1 MGNVLNDDF
10 RDFLLALNQAE
21 VKYIL
26 VGGYAIIYHGYNRTT
41 GDLDI
46 WVEANAENYKKL
58 LTAFRIFGMS
68 IFDMTETRFC
78 DPENQDVFT
87 FGRPPVCIELLTRV
101 SGLHFGECYSH
112 TIKTVWDDVPLQ
124 IIDLRNLLINKKAT
138 GRPKDL
144 DDLEQLQDE

>member
-10 RDFLLALNQAE
+10 KDFLLALNRAE

-46 WVEANAENYKKL
+46 WVEASAENYKKL
-58 LTAFRIFGMS
+58 LHAFRIFGMS
-68 IFDMTETRFC
+68 PFDMTEARFC

-101 SGLHFGECYSH
+101 SGLHFTECYSH
-112 TIKTVWDDVPLQ
+112 AVKTVWDDVSIQ
-124 IIDLRNLLINKKAT
+124 VIDLRSLLINKKAT
-138 GRPKDL
+138 GRYKDL
-144 DDLEQLQDE
+144 DDLEQLQDV